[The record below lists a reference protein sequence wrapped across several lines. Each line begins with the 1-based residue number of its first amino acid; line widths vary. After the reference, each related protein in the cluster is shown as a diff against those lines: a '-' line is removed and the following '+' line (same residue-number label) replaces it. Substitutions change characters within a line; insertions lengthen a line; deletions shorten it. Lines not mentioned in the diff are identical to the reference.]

1 MDGGVEGREAVD
13 EGEGDAWGGTDGT
26 AGENE
31 GLVGGTRVDGEEVKQ
46 LAEGAVVAGR
56 ERGLKEEGL
65 VGGDGEAEL
74 GADDLDKLG
83 DGVGEGGGV
92 GVGCGWG

>member
-1 MDGGVEGREAVD
+1 M
-13 EGEGDAWGGTDGT
+13 
-26 AGENE
+26 
-31 GLVGGTRVDGEEVKQ
+31 KQ

-56 ERGLKEEGL
+56 EGGLEEEGL

-74 GADDLDKLG
+74 RADDFDKLG

-92 GVGCGWG
+92 GSDAAGGEQVGVEGMKARSARVVSS